1 MGFFPAGYHYL
12 SGMLHIAPTLV
23 IASYNIHRAVGLDG
37 RRNPTRIAAV
47 IDQLDADLIALQE
60 VEWGLPAHE
69 HWLEMYASRRGYTL
83 LTDPNIEDHR
93 GRFGNVLLSR
103 HPVSRVD
110 RIDLTIGRFEPRGA
124 IAARIELFGVPHVV
138 VATHLGLRVRE
149 RRRQTARIA
158 NYLSGSGTLPSILLG
173 DLNEWQWRSRSIRA
187 IARLYEKAPSPR
199 SFPSWRPV
207 FALDRI
213 LFRQIGEHPIVR
225 THLSPLSRI
234 ASDHLPVIARLHIA
248 DAERIAA
255 TIDRVSEPV

>member
-1 MGFFPAGYHYL
+1 
-12 SGMLHIAPTLV
+12 MLHVAPTVV
-23 IASYNIHRAVGLDG
+23 IASYNIHRTVGLDG

-47 IDQLDADLIALQE
+47 IDQIDADLIALQE
-60 VEWGLPAHE
+60 VEWGLPSHE
-69 HWLEMYASRRGYTL
+69 AWLEMYAARRGYEL
-83 LTDPNIEDHR
+83 LVDPNIEDHR

-110 RIDLTIGRFEPRGA
+110 RIDLSVGRFEPRGA
-124 IAARIELFGVPHVV
+124 IAAHVDLHGLPHLV

-158 NYLSGSGTLPSILLG
+158 RYLNACEPLPSILLG

-187 IARLYEKAPSPR
+187 IAALYEKAPSPR

-213 LFRQIGEHPIVR
+213 LFREIGERPIVR
-225 THLSPLSRI
+225 THVGPLSKV
-234 ASDHLPVIARLHIA
+234 ASDHLPVVARLHL
-248 DAERIAA
+248 AA
-255 TIDRVSEPV
+255 ARGAPVALDRVSELA

>member
-1 MGFFPAGYHYL
+1 
-12 SGMLHIAPTLV
+12 MLHVAPTVV
-23 IASYNIHRAVGLDG
+23 IASYNIHRAVGIDG
-37 RRNPTRIAAV
+37 QRNPSRIAAV
-47 IDQLDADLIALQE
+47 VDQIDADLIALQE

-69 HWLEMYASRRGYTL
+69 TWLETYAARRGYTL
-83 LTDPNIEDHR
+83 LIDPNIEDHR

-110 RIDLTIGRFEPRGA
+110 RIDLSVGRFEPRGA
-124 IAARIELFGVPHVV
+124 IAAHVELFGLPHLV

-158 NYLSGSGTLPSILLG
+158 RYLDACEPLPSILLG

-213 LFRQIGEHPIVR
+213 LFRDIGEHPIVR
-225 THLSPLSRI
+225 THVGPLSKV
-234 ASDHLPVIARLHIA
+234 ASDHLPVFARLHLA
-248 DAERIAA
+248 PAERGPVALG
-255 TIDRVSEPV
+255 RVPEPV

>member
-1 MGFFPAGYHYL
+1 
-12 SGMLHIAPTLV
+12 MLHAAPTLV
-23 IASYNIHRAVGLDG
+23 IASYNIHRAVGIDG
-37 RRNPTRIAAV
+37 MRNPTRIAAV
-47 IDQLDADLIALQE
+47 IDQIDADLIALQE

-69 HWLEMYASRRGYTL
+69 AWLETFAARRGYEL
-83 LTDPNIEDHR
+83 LIDANIEDHR

-103 HPVSRVD
+103 HPVSHVD
-110 RIDLTIGRFEPRGA
+110 RIDLSVGRFEPRGA
-124 IAARIELFGVPHVV
+124 IAARIELFGLPHLV

-158 NYLSGSGTLPSILLG
+158 RYVNACEPLPSILLG

-187 IARLYEKAPSPR
+187 IAALYEKAPSPR

-225 THLSPLSRI
+225 THAGALSKA
-234 ASDHLPVIARLHIA
+234 ASDHLPVVARLHLA
-248 DAERIAA
+248 GAQGGPVALR
-255 TIDRVSEPV
+255 RVSEPV